1 MGPRQ
6 NSAAKGDSMFRQIVL
21 CAALL
26 VAAPA
31 AKAAEPTDP
40 QIAHIAYTA
49 DQIDIAAADQAL
61 KKTKNKDVHAF
72 AETMKRDHTAVNEK
86 ALALVKNL
94 GVKPEDNPTSQ
105 KLSKEAK
112 DKEKE
117 LGGLSG
123 AEFDRAYI
131 ANEVTY
137 HETVNSAL
145 KDTLIPAAQNAE
157 LKALLQSALGLF
169 TEHQKH
175 AEQVKEKLK

>member
-1 MGPRQ
+1 
-6 NSAAKGDSMFRQIVL
+6 MFRQIALCTVL
-21 CAALL
+21 LL
-26 VAAPA
+26 AAPA
-31 AKAAEPTDP
+31 VQAAGPTDP

-49 DQIDIAAADQAL
+49 DQIDIAAAGQAL
-61 KKTKNKDVHAF
+61 KKTKNKDVQAF
-72 AETMKRDHTAVNEK
+72 AETMKRDHTAVNDE
-86 ALALVKNL
+86 ALALVKKL

-105 KLSKEAK
+105 KLSKDAK
-112 DKEKE
+112 EKEKE

-137 HETVNSAL
+137 HGTVNSAL

-157 LKALLQSALGLF
+157 LKSLLQSGLSLF

-175 AEQVKEKLK
+175 AEQLKEKLK